1 MEGAQIM
8 EITEYITKQGDTWDI
23 IAYRV
28 YGRENLAH
36 KIIQA
41 NFDLMVMI
49 GEGRESVAA
58 RKIILFPAGVKVICP
73 VLDLTEYNDSLP
85 IWKRQGGA

>member
-1 MEGAQIM
+1 MQT
-8 EITEYITKQGDTWDI
+8 TEYITTQSDTWDI

-41 NFDLMVMI
+41 NYDLH
-49 GEGRESVAA
+49 
-58 RKIILFPAGVKVICP
+58 KIVLFPAGVKVVCP
-73 VLDLTEYNDSLP
+73 VLDLTEHDDNLP
-85 IWKRQGGA
+85 IWKRQGGVG

>member
-1 MEGAQIM
+1 MET
-8 EITEYITKQGDTWDI
+8 TEYITTQGDTWDI
-23 IAYRV
+23 IAKRV
-28 YGRENLAH
+28 YGRENLMH

-41 NFDLMVMI
+41 NYDL
-49 GEGRESVAA
+49 
-58 RKIILFPAGVKVICP
+58 RKIVLFPAGVKVVCP

>member
-1 MEGAQIM
+1 MET
-8 EITEYITKQGDTWDI
+8 TEYITKQGDTWDI

-28 YGRENLAH
+28 YGRENLMH

-41 NFDLMVMI
+41 NFGL
-49 GEGRESVAA
+49 
-58 RKIILFPAGVKVICP
+58 RKNVLFPAGVKVVCP
-73 VLDLTEYNDSLP
+73 VLDLTEHDDNLP

>member
-1 MEGAQIM
+1 MET
-8 EITEYITKQGDTWDI
+8 TEYITKQGDTWDI

-28 YGRENLAH
+28 YGRENLMH

-41 NFDLMVMI
+41 NYDL
-49 GEGRESVAA
+49 
-58 RKIILFPAGVKVICP
+58 RKIVLFPAGVKVVCP

>member
-1 MEGAQIM
+1 MVTMET
-8 EITEYITKQGDTWDI
+8 TEYITTQGDTFDI
-23 IAYRV
+23 IAKRV

-41 NFDLMVMI
+41 NFDL
-49 GEGRESVAA
+49 
-58 RKIILFPAGVKVICP
+58 RKIVLFPAGVKVICP
-73 VLDLTEYNDSLP
+73 VLDLTEYNDNLP

>member
-8 EITEYITKQGDTWDI
+8 ETTEYITTQGDTWDI

-41 NFDLMVMI
+41 NFDL
-49 GEGRESVAA
+49 
-58 RKIILFPAGVKVICP
+58 RKIVLFPAGVKVVCP
-73 VLDLTEYNDSLP
+73 VLDLTEYNDNLP